1 MLILDEIGRGTST
14 YDGLSI
20 AWAIVEYICNNK
32 SLGSK
37 TLFATHY
44 HELTELEGKLR
55 GVKNFCIT
63 VKEQGND
70 IIFLRKVVRGGAEK
84 SLGIQVA
91 RLAGLPLPVINRA
104 SKILTRLEKLDVNKT
119 ENKEFLR
126 EDSAQLSFFDKKP
139 SEIEEEIKGIDILNI
154 TPLEAMNILY
164 RLVEKT
170 RRDEGI

>member
-1 MLILDEIGRGTST
+1 MILDEIGRGTST

-37 TLFATHY
+37 TLLPPTIMS
-44 HELTELEGKLR
+44 LQELEGKLR

-84 SLGIQVA
+84 A
-91 RLAGLPLPVINRA
+91 WAF
-104 SKILTRLEKLDVNKT
+104 K
-119 ENKEFLR
+119 
-126 EDSAQLSFFDKKP
+126 
-139 SEIEEEIKGIDILNI
+139 
-154 TPLEAMNILY
+154 
-164 RLVEKT
+164 
-170 RRDEGI
+170 